1 MFDVKERVHLDP
13 MGLTERALREKTL
26 KLGIVDPHE
35 LFRDCLASVL
45 GAERRFEIVA
55 RVSSG
60 REALV
65 RLADTPI
72 DVLLVA
78 LDLSSEGLRA
88 LIQEVRERS
97 PRPKVV
103 LLGRDEAEERILEC
117 LEAGA
122 SGYLLRDQSLAELRA
137 AIEAVSRGD
146 TVCTPRVA
154 HSLFARLGRLG
165 RERRRRDK
173 LDYLTLS
180 PRKLEILRLI
190 ADDKSNQDIARQL
203 FLSVHTVKNHIHK
216 ILEILGVHSRWEAV
230 RYAIE
235 RGWLRDRRRR

>member
-1 MFDVKERVHLDP
+1 MKGRVHSDL
-13 MGLTERALREKTL
+13 MGLSEGSLRDQTL
-26 KLGIVDPHE
+26 KIGIVDPHE

-45 GAERRFEIVA
+45 GQERRFEVVA
-55 RVSSG
+55 RVATG
-60 REALV
+60 REALL
-65 RLADTPI
+65 RLSETPI

-78 LDLSSEGLRA
+78 LDLSSDGIRA
-88 LIQEVRERS
+88 LIQGVGESS

-103 LLGRDEAEERILEC
+103 LLGRDEGEERILEC

-122 SGYLLRDQSLAELRA
+122 SGYLVRDQSLAELRA
-137 AIEAVSRGD
+137 AIEAVWQGD

-154 HSLFARLGRLG
+154 HSLFTRLGRLG

-190 ADDKSNQDIARQL
+190 AEDRSNQDIAREL

-216 ILEILGVHSRWEAV
+216 ILETLGVHSRWEAV